1 MMDIETARS
10 LLMSE
15 LTPVRDKEQVSLC
28 RAVGRVLAEDIRA
41 PFAVPHFPKS
51 AMDGY
56 AVRSAEVQGATPE
69 QPVRLTVVGEVLAGD
84 DPAECLRF
92 TEESVQSGD
101 AGKAQGSGQPG
112 DAGKVQGSGQ
122 PGDAGKVQGSLPT
135 AVRIMTGAA
144 VPEDYDA
151 VVRQEDTDYGEEV
164 VSVYRSVAAYTNY
177 CKAGEDVEKD
187 SVVLTA
193 GQRIGRIEAGILASL
208 GISQVTVVR
217 PVRVTILSTGSE
229 LCDPVSPEQ
238 PAESLEGSETPGQ
251 ETSDIAGAAPPVGKI
266 YSSIAVTLT
275 AGLPEAG
282 FTVESLIVPD
292 EADQILQALE
302 QALQMADVVITTGG
316 VSVGKKDLLPEV
328 LERLGARQVFA
339 RVDVQPGTPTIGSV
353 KNRKAILSLSGNP
366 YAALVNFDLYFWDM
380 AAKLTGCS
388 AYLPVWEEAELAS
401 EYPKKNQHRRLIRAR
416 VSRGQVMLPAKSH
429 AASVLSNLMECNCYI
444 DLPAGQQVSVG
455 DRVRILRMPTG

>member
-56 AVRSAEVQGATPE
+56 AVRSAEVQGAMPE

-92 TEESVQSGD
+92 TEESVQPGD
-101 AGKAQGSGQPG
+101 AGKA
-112 DAGKVQGSGQ
+112 QGSGQ

-282 FTVESLIVPD
+282 FTVESRIVPD
-292 EADQILQALE
+292 ETYPILQALE

-316 VSVGKKDLLPEV
+316 VSVGKRDLLPEV
-328 LERLGARQVFA
+328 LERLGAKQVFA

-353 KNRKAILSLSGNP
+353 KNGKAILSLSGNP